1 MADTESLDW
10 VRLDTNMPMNPKI
23 LRLVTQPNGAAAAFA
38 WVCSLTHSGLVASSG
53 FIPDEALPFIHC
65 KKSHANLLV
74 KHGLWKRDDA
84 QGGYIVNDYAKY
96 NQTRETTD
104 LIRKNKAIGGIR
116 GNHTK
121 ANHAP
126 GTCNCEE
133 RIAAI
138 ERGEMPDKFTRN

>member
-1 MADTESLDW
+1 MADTEALDW

-23 LRLVTQPNGAAAAFA
+23 LRLISQPNGAAAAFA
-38 WVCSLTHSGLVASSG
+38 WVCSLTHSGLTTSSG

-65 KKSHANLLV
+65 KKSLATLLV
-74 KHGLWKRDDA
+74 KNGLWTRHPEEN
-84 QGGYIVNDYAKY
+84 GYIVHDYAKY
-96 NQTRETTD
+96 NQTRETTT

-116 GNHTK
+116 GNHVK
-121 ANHAP
+121 AEHAP

-138 ERGEMPDKFTRN
+138 ERDEMPEKFTRT